1 MDDIAYRD
9 KQQTEFRAYE
19 ARCKCCGV
27 CCGAKGDDPCSK
39 LRQRAD
45 GTYYCATYESR
56 FGVQRS
62 VSGRE
67 FTCVMIRDVIA
78 FGVRYEGCGYNE

>member
-1 MDDIAYRD
+1 MDDIAYRER
-9 KQQTEFRAYE
+9 QRAAFAAHE
-19 ARCKCCGV
+19 AKCRSCGT
-27 CCGAKGDDPCSK
+27 CCGANGDDPCSQ
-39 LRQRAD
+39 LRSRSD
-45 GTYYCATYESR
+45 GSYYCATYPTR
-56 FGVQRS
+56 FGVQRT